1 MKRNMKIYKKQLIKL
16 YEIFHLIRFL
26 QEYLIKIYHPEDKMR
41 CPIHF
46 CLGQEALASCSSFF
60 LQLNDFVL
68 SHHRSHG
75 YYLAK
80 RCPINDMVSE
90 FYGKKNGSNS
100 GLAGSQEL
108 SFTKNN
114 FYSGTILSGMFSMA
128 LGTAFAQKKNNTKNI
143 TMTVIGDGGM
153 EEGIVYETLNLASL
167 HSLPILF
174 VCENNKYSVHTNI
187 KERTKIYN
195 FKNKIKSF
203 DIDYLKISD
212 FKIDEI
218 FNKVHLAFSKV
229 RKKRKPLFLEFDTM
243 RTCGHVGPENDD
255 EEHNYRNSDLLL
267 WSKKNTYKNLRSKL
281 LKGISVNRIKAI
293 EKHNEK
299 KIILAVSNARKQK
312 FLNYKKSIKL
322 NFTNTYSKIIK
333 KFSKPQLNFEEGQK
347 ETKLNPY

>member
-1 MKRNMKIYKKQLIKL
+1 MNKSQLIKL
-16 YEIFHLIRFL
+16 FKIYHLIRFS
-26 QEYLIKIYHPEDKMR
+26 QEYLIKVYHPEDKMR

-60 LQLNDFVL
+60 LHSNDFVL

-75 YYLAK
+75 HYLAK
-80 RCPINDMVSE
+80 KCPIDSMIAE
-90 FYGKKNGSNS
+90 FYGKKSGSNS

-114 FYSGTILSGMFSMA
+114 FFSGTILSGMFSMA
-128 LGTAFAQKKNNTKNI
+128 LGTAYAQKKNNTKNI
-143 TMTVIGDGGM
+143 TMTIIGDGGM

-167 HSLPILF
+167 YSLPILF

-187 KERTKIYN
+187 KERTKTYN
-195 FKNKIKSF
+195 FKNKAKSF
-203 DIDYLKISD
+203 NIDYLKISD